1 METLGFES
9 VSLQIVQFYIK
20 RPIKYGIITG
30 NYNSKHDKIPPPAPT
45 KVDTISL
52 GLTENH
58 ALTLLSIMT
67 VLPRPGFVM
76 WPGRT
81 ERED

>member
-20 RPIKYGIITG
+20 RAIKYGIITG
-30 NYNSKHDKIPPPAPT
+30 NYNSKHDKIPPPTPHN

-58 ALTLLSIMT
+58 ARTLLSNDSVAEARLCT
-67 VLPRPGFVM
+67 V
-76 WPGRT
+76 GRT

>member
-30 NYNSKHDKIPPPAPT
+30 NYNSKHDKIPPPTPHN

-58 ALTLLSIMT
+58 ALTLLYNDS
-67 VLPRPGFVM
+67 VAEARLCNVARP
-76 WPGRT
+76 
-81 ERED
+81 D

>member
-30 NYNSKHDKIPPPAPT
+30 NYNSKHDKIPPPTPHN

-58 ALTLLSIMT
+58 ALCSPLYNDSVAEARLCN
-67 VLPRPGFVM
+67 VARQ
-76 WPGRT
+76 
-81 ERED
+81 D